1 LSRKFASAKNLLIF
15 ENYSPSE
22 SKRQRSAVVA
32 VNFETV
38 WSEEDFDKAT
48 EIVTN
53 RLRQQSVVL
62 SRQEK
67 KRKNWFYSLISV
79 VAVLK

>member
-1 LSRKFASAKNLLIF
+1 LLIF

-62 SRQEK
+62 LRQK
-67 KRKNWFYSLISV
+67 KKKNCFYSLISV